1 MQEGKLQEVKDGLFV
16 DMYDALL
23 FDGKNE
29 IKVDGVD
36 SAVTYFSQISKP
48 KRKMIL
54 KNPTLIGSKKFLNW
68 NLVLLL
74 KNAIIYAMI
83 FLAVFIKIE

>member
-1 MQEGKLQEVKDGLFV
+1 MQEEKLQEVKDGLFV

-36 SAVTYFSQISKP
+36 SAVTYFSQVSKP
-48 KRKMIL
+48 KKER
-54 KNPTLIGSKKFLNW
+54 
-68 NLVLLL
+68 
-74 KNAIIYAMI
+74 
-83 FLAVFIKIE
+83 